1 MSYENILNN
10 LEKQLKNKSLGT
22 NDIKEYK
29 EDFLEMN
36 IGSLT
41 SIMKHAESILAAL
54 EQESVKNNLTES
66 WLQGKIAV
74 TEDYMKTI
82 HDFVKYSPADDDK
95 VSAGCGCGGGKKR
108 KRVGTKTS
116 KVIPVQQQNNPKS
129 TEKQSEDKKDS

>member
-10 LEKQLKNKSLGT
+10 LEKQLKDKSLNS

-29 EDFLEMN
+29 EDFLEMS

-41 SIMKHAESILAAL
+41 SIMKHAELILASL
-54 EQESVKNNLTES
+54 EDESVKNNLTES

-82 HDFVKYSPADDDK
+82 HDFVKYSPANDDK
-95 VSAGCGCGGGKKR
+95 ISAGCGCGGGKRKKR
-108 KRVGTKTS
+108 KPQAHKQS
-116 KVIPVQQQNNPKS
+116 DPKPNS
-129 TEKQSEDKKDS
+129 EEKQKNTDKQND